1 MAEEKKLTIQEQI
14 KLKEKELEKAKL
26 ELNDNIT
33 KEIEKAEKEWK
44 DKEERL
50 RKQLDNGRRLYDR
63 KLSSI
68 TKKERGKITA
78 LEEEIKN
85 LKNPEEDKKEKKK

>member
-1 MAEEKKLTIQEQI
+1 MAEEKKLSIQEQI

>member
-68 TKKERGKITA
+68 TIKERKKITA
-78 LEEEIKN
+78 LEKEIKN

>member
-78 LEEEIKN
+78 LEEEIKK

>member
-50 RKQLDNGRRLYDR
+50 RKQIDNGRRLYDR